1 MTYAGA
7 MEKAAVDYLRG
18 VLAQSGGRSG
28 TAAKVAGV
36 NRTHFYKLLKRHG
49 LEFTRVPRSAAPPR
63 NKTSRRVGARHPIS
77 VSA

>member
-1 MTYAGA
+1 MTYAEA
-7 MEKAAVDYLRG
+7 MAQEAVVYLRG
-18 VLAQSGGRSG
+18 VLAQSGGIAG
-28 TAAKVAGV
+28 PAAKLAGV

-49 LEFTRVPRSAAPPR
+49 LKFTPVPRTAAPPR